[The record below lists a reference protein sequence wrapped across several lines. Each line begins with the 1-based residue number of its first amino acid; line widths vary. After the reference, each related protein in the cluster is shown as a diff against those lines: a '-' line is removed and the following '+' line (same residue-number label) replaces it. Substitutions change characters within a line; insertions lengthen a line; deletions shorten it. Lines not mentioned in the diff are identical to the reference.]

1 MHVVEAIDVIVP
13 DTANKV
19 LLSTAAHVYMIK
31 RIKRISARALSVLR
45 KHMCSGKF
53 ETLGSEITFGS
64 GELPAIEIKMP
75 NGREL
80 LLRGK
85 IDRVDIYRKDG
96 SCYVKI
102 IDYKSGKKRFQ
113 PFRHILWFG
122 TSAFAI
128 YGRFLKNW

>member
-1 MHVVEAIDVIVP
+1 
-13 DTANKV
+13 
-19 LLSTAAHVYMIK
+19 MIK

-102 IDYKSGKKRFQ
+102 IDYKSGKKDFSF
-113 PFRHILWFG
+113 PTYTMVCSFSFCYIWTLF
-122 TSAFAI
+122 
-128 YGRFLKNW
+128 KNR